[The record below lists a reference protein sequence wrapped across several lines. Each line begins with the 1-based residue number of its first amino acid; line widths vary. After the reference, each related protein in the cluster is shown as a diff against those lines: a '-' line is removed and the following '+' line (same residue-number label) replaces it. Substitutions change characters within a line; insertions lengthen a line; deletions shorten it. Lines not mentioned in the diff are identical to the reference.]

1 MSRVASDKPNGDDP
15 LYWKKIVLVLCL
27 GWAVIW
33 IYRTILTPI
42 FPEIQATIGQYSDT
56 QMGLIASFYFFAYT
70 GMQIPSGI
78 LVDKFGKKVVMI
90 PGFCLFIIATLL
102 IGSAT
107 SLNMIYAGSLLAG
120 MGCGSYYGS
129 AYSLSS
135 ESIPLER
142 RGLSTA
148 IINSGSALGM
158 GIGLIASSLLVKSM
172 GMNWQILLFII
183 TGLLV
188 LMTLVFFFVIKGTP
202 KAHAS
207 DSKAPSDSM
216 IAQSQAAIAE
226 TKKEIETEEINP
238 NPGGLFS
245 LRMIS
250 AYVMYFATCYGYYMI
265 VTWLP
270 SFLQQERGFEGV
282 AIGFSAALVAFAS
295 VPGALFFSRM
305 SDKFQNK
312 KVNLIVFLEICA
324 AITLTCTVLSPDTN
338 MLLIS
343 LILYGLLGKLAVD
356 PIMISFVADN
366 APKKGYGTSFGVFN
380 FFGMSASVI
389 APLVTGII
397 SDQTGSKVMGFYI
410 SAAILVIGTL
420 VFFIV
425 NVLMKQKQTPKP
437 ALSH

>member
-1 MSRVASDKPNGDDP
+1 MSNSKTSSNTGFDP
-15 LYWKKIVLVLCL
+15 LYWKKIVVVLCL

-33 IYRTILTPI
+33 IYRTVLTPI
-42 FPEIQATIGQYSDT
+42 FPEIQATIGSHSNAE
-56 QMGLIASFYFFAYT
+56 MGLIASFYFFAYT
-70 GMQIPSGI
+70 GMQIPAGI
-78 LVDKFGKKVVMI
+78 LVDKFGKKVVLI

-102 IGSAT
+102 IGNAT
-107 SLNMIYAGSLLAG
+107 SLTMIYAGSLLAG

-135 ESIPLER
+135 ENIPLER
-142 RGLSTA
+142 RGLATA

-158 GIGLIASSLLVKSM
+158 AIGLIASSLLVKSM
-172 GMNWQILLFII
+172 GMDWQIMLFII

-188 LMTLVFFFVIKGTP
+188 VMTLVFFLVIKGGSYT
-202 KAHAS
+202 AS
-207 DSKAPSDSM
+207 L
-216 IAQSQAAIAE
+216 AASPAAAAATSVE
-226 TKKEIETEEINP
+226 ETEEAS
-238 NPGGLFS
+238 GLFS

-305 SDKFQNK
+305 SDRFRAK
-312 KVNLIVFLEICA
+312 KVQLIIFLQICA
-324 AITLTCTVLSPDTN
+324 AVTLVCTVISPDSTT
-338 MLLIS
+338 LLVS

-380 FFGMSASVI
+380 FFGMSSSVI
-389 APLVTGII
+389 APFLTGVI
-397 SDQTGSKVMGFYI
+397 SDSTGSKVMGFYI
-410 SAAILVIGTL
+410 SAAILLIGT
-420 VFFIV
+420 VIFFTV
-425 NVLMKQKQTPKP
+425 NVLMKQKNNRQ
-437 ALSH
+437 AAAQA

>member
-1 MSRVASDKPNGDDP
+1 MSNSKTDSNAGLDP
-15 LYWKKIVLVLCL
+15 LYWKKIVVVLCL

-33 IYRTILTPI
+33 IYRTVLTPI
-42 FPEIQATIGQYSDT
+42 FPEIQATIGAHSNAE
-56 QMGLIASFYFFAYT
+56 MGLIASFYFFAYT
-70 GMQIPSGI
+70 GMQIPAGI
-78 LVDKFGKKVVMI
+78 LVDKFGKKVVLI

-102 IGSAT
+102 IGNAT
-107 SLNMIYAGSLLAG
+107 SLTMIYAGSLLAG

-135 ESIPLER
+135 ENIPLER
-142 RGLSTA
+142 RGLATA

-158 GIGLIASSLLVKSM
+158 AIGLIASSLLVKSI
-172 GMNWQILLFII
+172 GMDWQIMLFII

-188 LMTLVFFFVIKGTP
+188 VMTLVFFLVIKGGSYTASLAASPAAAAATP
-202 KAHAS
+202 V
-207 DSKAPSDSM
+207 
-216 IAQSQAAIAE
+216 E
-226 TKKEIETEEINP
+226 ETEEAS
-238 NPGGLFS
+238 GLFS

-305 SDKFQNK
+305 SDRFRAK
-312 KVNLIVFLEICA
+312 KVQLIIFLQICA
-324 AITLTCTVLSPDTN
+324 AVTLVCTVISPDSTT
-338 MLLIS
+338 LLIS

-380 FFGMSASVI
+380 FFGMSSSVI
-389 APLVTGII
+389 APFLTGVI
-397 SDQTGSKVMGFYI
+397 SDSTGSKVMGFYI
-410 SAAILVIGTL
+410 SAAILLIGTAI
-420 VFFIV
+420 FFTV
-425 NVLMKQKQTPKP
+425 NVLMKQKNNRQT
-437 ALSH
+437 AAQA

>member
-1 MSRVASDKPNGDDP
+1 MSNSKTASNTGFDP
-15 LYWKKIVLVLCL
+15 LYWKKIVVVLCL

-33 IYRTILTPI
+33 IYRTVLTPI
-42 FPEIQATIGQYSDT
+42 FPEIQATIGSHSNAE
-56 QMGLIASFYFFAYT
+56 MGLIASFYFFAYT
-70 GMQIPSGI
+70 GMQIPAGI
-78 LVDKFGKKVVMI
+78 LVDKFGKKVVLI

-102 IGSAT
+102 IGNAT
-107 SLNMIYAGSLLAG
+107 SLTMIYAGSLLAG

-135 ESIPLER
+135 ENIPLER
-142 RGLSTA
+142 RGLATA

-158 GIGLIASSLLVKSM
+158 AIGLIASSLLVKSM
-172 GMNWQILLFII
+172 GMDWQIMLFII

-188 LMTLVFFFVIKGTP
+188 VMTVVFFLVIKGGSYT
-202 KAHAS
+202 AS
-207 DSKAPSDSM
+207 L
-216 IAQSQAAIAE
+216 AASPAASSATNVE
-226 TKKEIETEEINP
+226 ETEEAS
-238 NPGGLFS
+238 GLFS

-305 SDKFQNK
+305 SDRFRAK
-312 KVNLIVFLEICA
+312 KVQLIIFLQICA
-324 AITLTCTVLSPDTN
+324 AVTLVCTVISPDSTT
-338 MLLIS
+338 LLVS
-343 LILYGLLGKLAVD
+343 LIFYGLLGKLAVD

-380 FFGMSASVI
+380 FFGMSSSVI
-389 APLVTGII
+389 APFLTGVI
-397 SDQTGSKVMGFYI
+397 SDSTGSKVMGFYI
-410 SAAILVIGTL
+410 SAAILLIGT
-420 VFFIV
+420 VIFFTV
-425 NVLMKQKQTPKP
+425 NVLMKQKNNRQT
-437 ALSH
+437 AAQA

>member
-1 MSRVASDKPNGDDP
+1 MSNSKTSSNTGFDP
-15 LYWKKIVLVLCL
+15 LYWKKIVVVLCL

-33 IYRTILTPI
+33 IYRTVLTPI
-42 FPEIQATIGQYSDT
+42 FPEIQATIGSHSNAE
-56 QMGLIASFYFFAYT
+56 MGLIASFYFFAYT
-70 GMQIPSGI
+70 GMQIPAGI
-78 LVDKFGKKVVMI
+78 LVDKFGKKVVLI

-102 IGSAT
+102 IGNAT
-107 SLNMIYAGSLLAG
+107 SLTMIYAGSLLAG

-135 ESIPLER
+135 ENIPLER
-142 RGLSTA
+142 RGLATA

-158 GIGLIASSLLVKSM
+158 AIGLIASSLLVKSM
-172 GMNWQILLFII
+172 EMDWQIMLFII

-188 LMTLVFFFVIKGTP
+188 VMTVVFFLVIKGGSYTASLAASPAASAATP
-202 KAHAS
+202 V
-207 DSKAPSDSM
+207 
-216 IAQSQAAIAE
+216 E
-226 TKKEIETEEINP
+226 ETEEAS
-238 NPGGLFS
+238 GLFS

-305 SDKFQNK
+305 SDRFRAK
-312 KVNLIVFLEICA
+312 KVQLIIFLQICA
-324 AITLTCTVLSPDTN
+324 AVTLVCTVISPDSTT
-338 MLLIS
+338 LLVS

-380 FFGMSASVI
+380 FFGMSSSVI
-389 APLVTGII
+389 APFLTGVI
-397 SDQTGSKVMGFYI
+397 SDSTGSKVMGFYI
-410 SAAILVIGTL
+410 SAAILLIGT
-420 VFFIV
+420 VIFFTV
-425 NVLMKQKQTPKP
+425 NVLMKQKNTRQT
-437 ALSH
+437 AAQA

>member
-1 MSRVASDKPNGDDP
+1 MSNSKTASNTGFDP
-15 LYWKKIVLVLCL
+15 LYWKKIVVVLCL

-33 IYRTILTPI
+33 IYRTVLTPI
-42 FPEIQATIGQYSDT
+42 FPEIQATIGSHSNAE
-56 QMGLIASFYFFAYT
+56 MGLIASFYFFAYT
-70 GMQIPSGI
+70 GMQIPAGI
-78 LVDKFGKKVVMI
+78 LVDKFGKKVVLI

-102 IGSAT
+102 IGNAT
-107 SLNMIYAGSLLAG
+107 SLTMIYAGSLLAG

-135 ESIPLER
+135 ENIPLER
-142 RGLSTA
+142 RGLATA

-158 GIGLIASSLLVKSM
+158 AIGLIASSLLVKSM
-172 GMNWQILLFII
+172 GMDWQIMLFII

-188 LMTLVFFFVIKGTP
+188 VMTVVFFLVIKGGSYT
-202 KAHAS
+202 AS
-207 DSKAPSDSM
+207 L
-216 IAQSQAAIAE
+216 AASPAASTATNVE
-226 TKKEIETEEINP
+226 ETEEAS
-238 NPGGLFS
+238 GLFS

-305 SDKFQNK
+305 SDRFRAK
-312 KVNLIVFLEICA
+312 KVQLIIFLQICA
-324 AITLTCTVLSPDTN
+324 AVTLVCTVISPDSTT
-338 MLLIS
+338 LLVS

-380 FFGMSASVI
+380 FFGMSSSVI
-389 APLVTGII
+389 APFLTGVI
-397 SDQTGSKVMGFYI
+397 SDSTGSKVMGFYI
-410 SAAILVIGTL
+410 SAAILLIGT
-420 VFFIV
+420 VIFFTV
-425 NVLMKQKQTPKP
+425 NVLMKQKNNRQT
-437 ALSH
+437 AAQA

>member
-1 MSRVASDKPNGDDP
+1 MSNSKTSSNTGFDP
-15 LYWKKIVLVLCL
+15 LYWKKIVVVLCL

-33 IYRTILTPI
+33 IYRTVLTPI
-42 FPEIQATIGQYSDT
+42 FPEIQATIGSHSNAE
-56 QMGLIASFYFFAYT
+56 MGLIASFYFFAYT
-70 GMQIPSGI
+70 GMQIPAGI
-78 LVDKFGKKVVMI
+78 LVDKFGKKVVLI

-102 IGSAT
+102 IGNAT
-107 SLNMIYAGSLLAG
+107 SLTMIYAGSLLAG

-135 ESIPLER
+135 ENIPLER
-142 RGLSTA
+142 RGLATA

-158 GIGLIASSLLVKSM
+158 AIGLIASSLLVKSM
-172 GMNWQILLFII
+172 GMDWQIMLFII

-188 LMTLVFFFVIKGTP
+188 VMTVVFFLVIKGGSYT
-202 KAHAS
+202 AS
-207 DSKAPSDSM
+207 L
-216 IAQSQAAIAE
+216 AASPAASTATSVE
-226 TKKEIETEEINP
+226 ETEEAS
-238 NPGGLFS
+238 GLFS

-305 SDKFQNK
+305 SDRFRAK
-312 KVNLIVFLEICA
+312 KVQLIIFLQICA
-324 AITLTCTVLSPDTN
+324 AVTLVCTVISPDSTT
-338 MLLIS
+338 LLVS

-380 FFGMSASVI
+380 FFGMSSSVI
-389 APLVTGII
+389 APFLTGVI
-397 SDQTGSKVMGFYI
+397 SDSTGSKVMGFYI
-410 SAAILVIGTL
+410 SAAILLIGT
-420 VFFIV
+420 VIFFTV
-425 NVLMKQKQTPKP
+425 NVLMKQKNNRQT
-437 ALSH
+437 AAQA

>member
-1 MSRVASDKPNGDDP
+1 MSNSKTSSNIGFDP
-15 LYWKKIVLVLCL
+15 LYWKKIVVVLCL

-33 IYRTILTPI
+33 IYRTVLTPI
-42 FPEIQATIGQYSDT
+42 FPEIQATIGSHSNAE
-56 QMGLIASFYFFAYT
+56 MGLIASFYFFAYT
-70 GMQIPSGI
+70 GMQIPAGI
-78 LVDKFGKKVVMI
+78 LVDKFGKKVVLI

-102 IGSAT
+102 IGNAT
-107 SLNMIYAGSLLAG
+107 SLTMIYAGSLLAG

-135 ESIPLER
+135 ENIPLER
-142 RGLSTA
+142 RGLATA

-158 GIGLIASSLLVKSM
+158 AIGLIASSLLVKSM
-172 GMNWQILLFII
+172 GMDWQIMLFII

-188 LMTLVFFFVIKGTP
+188 VMTVVFFLVIKGGSYTASLAASPAASAATP
-202 KAHAS
+202 V
-207 DSKAPSDSM
+207 
-216 IAQSQAAIAE
+216 E
-226 TKKEIETEEINP
+226 ETEEAS
-238 NPGGLFS
+238 GLFS

-305 SDKFQNK
+305 SDRFRAK
-312 KVNLIVFLEICA
+312 KVQLIIFLQICA
-324 AITLTCTVLSPDTN
+324 AVTLVCTVISPDSTT
-338 MLLIS
+338 LLVS

-380 FFGMSASVI
+380 FFGMSSSVI
-389 APLVTGII
+389 APFLTGVI
-397 SDQTGSKVMGFYI
+397 SDSTGSKVMGFYI
-410 SAAILVIGTL
+410 SAAILLIGT
-420 VFFIV
+420 VIFFTV
-425 NVLMKQKQTPKP
+425 NVLMKQKNNRQT
-437 ALSH
+437 AAQA

>member
-1 MSRVASDKPNGDDP
+1 MSNSKASSNTEFDP
-15 LYWKKIVLVLCL
+15 LYWKKIVVVLCL

-33 IYRTILTPI
+33 IYRTVLTPI
-42 FPEIQATIGQYSDT
+42 FPEIQATIGSHSNAE
-56 QMGLIASFYFFAYT
+56 MGLIASFYFFAYT
-70 GMQIPSGI
+70 GMQIPAGI
-78 LVDKFGKKVVMI
+78 LVDKFGKKVVLI

-102 IGSAT
+102 IGNAT
-107 SLNMIYAGSLLAG
+107 SLTMIYAGSLLAG

-135 ESIPLER
+135 ENIPLER
-142 RGLSTA
+142 RGLATA

-158 GIGLIASSLLVKSM
+158 AIGLIASSLLVKSM
-172 GMNWQILLFII
+172 GMDWQIMLFII

-188 LMTLVFFFVIKGTP
+188 VMTVVFFLVIKGGSYTASLAASPAASAATP
-202 KAHAS
+202 V
-207 DSKAPSDSM
+207 
-216 IAQSQAAIAE
+216 E
-226 TKKEIETEEINP
+226 ETEEAS
-238 NPGGLFS
+238 GLFS

-305 SDKFQNK
+305 SDRFRAK
-312 KVNLIVFLEICA
+312 KVQLIIFLQICA
-324 AITLTCTVLSPDTN
+324 AVTLVCTVISPDSTT
-338 MLLIS
+338 LLVS

-380 FFGMSASVI
+380 FFGMSSSVI
-389 APLVTGII
+389 APFLTGVI
-397 SDQTGSKVMGFYI
+397 SDSTGSKVMGFYI
-410 SAAILVIGTL
+410 SAAILLIGT
-420 VFFIV
+420 VIFFTV
-425 NVLMKQKQTPKP
+425 NVLMKQKNNRQT
-437 ALSH
+437 AAQA

>member
-1 MSRVASDKPNGDDP
+1 MSNSKTSSNTGFDP
-15 LYWKKIVLVLCL
+15 LYWKKIVVVLCL

-33 IYRTILTPI
+33 IYRTVLTPI
-42 FPEIQATIGQYSDT
+42 FPEIQATIGSHSNAE
-56 QMGLIASFYFFAYT
+56 MGLIASFYFFAYT
-70 GMQIPSGI
+70 GMQIPAGI
-78 LVDKFGKKVVMI
+78 LVDKFGKKVVLI

-102 IGSAT
+102 IGNAT
-107 SLNMIYAGSLLAG
+107 SLTMIYAGSLLAG

-135 ESIPLER
+135 ENIPLER
-142 RGLSTA
+142 RGLATA

-158 GIGLIASSLLVKSM
+158 AIGLIASSLLVKSM
-172 GMNWQILLFII
+172 GMDWQIMLFII

-188 LMTLVFFFVIKGTP
+188 VMTVVFFLVIKGGSYTASLAASPAASAATP
-202 KAHAS
+202 V
-207 DSKAPSDSM
+207 
-216 IAQSQAAIAE
+216 E
-226 TKKEIETEEINP
+226 ETEEAS
-238 NPGGLFS
+238 GLFS
-245 LRMIS
+245 LWMIS

-305 SDKFQNK
+305 SDRFRAK
-312 KVNLIVFLEICA
+312 KVQLIIFLQICA
-324 AITLTCTVLSPDTN
+324 AVTLVCTVISPDSTT
-338 MLLIS
+338 LLVS

-380 FFGMSASVI
+380 FFGMSSSVI
-389 APLVTGII
+389 APFLTGVI
-397 SDQTGSKVMGFYI
+397 SDSTGSKVMGFYI
-410 SAAILVIGTL
+410 SAAILLIGT
-420 VFFIV
+420 VIFFTV
-425 NVLMKQKQTPKP
+425 NVLMKQKNNRQT
-437 ALSH
+437 AAQA

>member
-1 MSRVASDKPNGDDP
+1 MSNSKTSSSTGFDP
-15 LYWKKIVLVLCL
+15 LYWKKIVVVLCL

-33 IYRTILTPI
+33 IYRTVLTPI
-42 FPEIQATIGQYSDT
+42 FPEIQATIGTHSNAE
-56 QMGLIASFYFFAYT
+56 MGLIASFYFFAYT
-70 GMQIPSGI
+70 GMQIPAGI
-78 LVDKFGKKVVMI
+78 LVDKFGKKVVLI

-102 IGSAT
+102 IGNAT
-107 SLNMIYAGSLLAG
+107 SLTMIYAGSLLAG

-135 ESIPLER
+135 ENIPLER
-142 RGLSTA
+142 RGLATA

-158 GIGLIASSLLVKSM
+158 AIGLIASSLLVKSM
-172 GMNWQILLFII
+172 GMDWQIMLFII

-188 LMTLVFFFVIKGTP
+188 VMTLVFFLVIKGGSYTASLAASPAAATATP
-202 KAHAS
+202 MA
-207 DSKAPSDSM
+207 
-216 IAQSQAAIAE
+216 
-226 TKKEIETEEINP
+226 ETEEAS
-238 NPGGLFS
+238 GLFS

-305 SDKFQNK
+305 SDRFRAK
-312 KVNLIVFLEICA
+312 KVQLIIFLQICA
-324 AITLTCTVLSPDTN
+324 AVTLVCTVISPDSTT
-338 MLLIS
+338 LLVS

-380 FFGMSASVI
+380 FFGMSSSVI
-389 APLVTGII
+389 APFLTGVI
-397 SDQTGSKVMGFYI
+397 SDSTGSKVMGFYI
-410 SAAILVIGTL
+410 SAAILLIGT
-420 VFFIV
+420 VIFFTV
-425 NVLMKQKQTPKP
+425 NVLMKQKNKRQT
-437 ALSH
+437 AAQA

>member
-1 MSRVASDKPNGDDP
+1 MSNSKTASNTGFDP
-15 LYWKKIVLVLCL
+15 LYWKKIVVVLCL

-33 IYRTILTPI
+33 IYRTVLTPI
-42 FPEIQATIGQYSDT
+42 FPEIQATIGSHSNAE
-56 QMGLIASFYFFAYT
+56 MGLIASFYFFAYT
-70 GMQIPSGI
+70 GMQIPAGI
-78 LVDKFGKKVVMI
+78 LVDKFGKKVVLI

-102 IGSAT
+102 IGNAT
-107 SLNMIYAGSLLAG
+107 SLTMIYAGSLLAG

-135 ESIPLER
+135 ENIPLER
-142 RGLSTA
+142 RGLATA

-158 GIGLIASSLLVKSM
+158 AIGLIASSLLVKSM
-172 GMNWQILLFII
+172 GMDWQIMLFII

-188 LMTLVFFFVIKGTP
+188 VMTVVFFLVIKGGSYT
-202 KAHAS
+202 AS
-207 DSKAPSDSM
+207 L
-216 IAQSQAAIAE
+216 AASPAASTATNVE
-226 TKKEIETEEINP
+226 ETEEAS
-238 NPGGLFS
+238 GLFS

-295 VPGALFFSRM
+295 VPGALFFNRM
-305 SDKFQNK
+305 SDRFRAK
-312 KVNLIVFLEICA
+312 KVQLIIFLQICA
-324 AITLTCTVLSPDTN
+324 AVTLVCTVISPDSTT
-338 MLLIS
+338 LLVS

-380 FFGMSASVI
+380 FFGMSSSVI
-389 APLVTGII
+389 APFLTGVI
-397 SDQTGSKVMGFYI
+397 SDSTGSKVMGFYI
-410 SAAILVIGTL
+410 SAAILLIGT
-420 VFFIV
+420 VIFFAV
-425 NVLMKQKQTPKP
+425 NVLMKQKNNRQT
-437 ALSH
+437 AAQA

>member
-1 MSRVASDKPNGDDP
+1 MSSSKTASNTGFDP
-15 LYWKKIVLVLCL
+15 LYWKKIVVVLCL

-33 IYRTILTPI
+33 IYRTVLTPI
-42 FPEIQATIGQYSDT
+42 FPEIQATIGSHSNT
-56 QMGLIASFYFFAYT
+56 EMGLIASFYFFAYT
-70 GMQIPSGI
+70 GMQIPAGI
-78 LVDKFGKKVVMI
+78 LVDKFGKKVVLI

-102 IGSAT
+102 IGNAT
-107 SLNMIYAGSLLAG
+107 SLTMIYAGSLLAG

-135 ESIPLER
+135 ENIPLER
-142 RGLSTA
+142 RGLATA

-158 GIGLIASSLLVKSM
+158 AIGLIASSLLVKSM
-172 GMNWQILLFII
+172 GMDWQIMLFII

-188 LMTLVFFFVIKGTP
+188 VMTVVFFLVIKGGSYT
-202 KAHAS
+202 AS
-207 DSKAPSDSM
+207 L
-216 IAQSQAAIAE
+216 AASPAASAATTVE
-226 TKKEIETEEINP
+226 ETEEAS
-238 NPGGLFS
+238 GLFS

-305 SDKFQNK
+305 SDRFRAK
-312 KVNLIVFLEICA
+312 KVQLIIFLQICA
-324 AITLTCTVLSPDTN
+324 AVTLVCTVISPDSTT
-338 MLLIS
+338 LLVS

-380 FFGMSASVI
+380 FFGMSSSVI
-389 APLVTGII
+389 APFLTGVI
-397 SDQTGSKVMGFYI
+397 SDSTGSKVMGFYI
-410 SAAILVIGTL
+410 SAAILLIGT
-420 VFFIV
+420 VIFFTV
-425 NVLMKQKQTPKP
+425 NVLMKQKNNRQT
-437 ALSH
+437 AAQA

>member
-1 MSRVASDKPNGDDP
+1 MSNSKTSSNTGFDP
-15 LYWKKIVLVLCL
+15 LYWKKIVVVLCL

-33 IYRTILTPI
+33 IYRTVLTPI
-42 FPEIQATIGQYSDT
+42 FPEIQATIGSHSNAE
-56 QMGLIASFYFFAYT
+56 MGLIASFYFFAYT
-70 GMQIPSGI
+70 GMQIPAGI
-78 LVDKFGKKVVMI
+78 LVDKFGKKVVLI

-102 IGSAT
+102 IGNAT
-107 SLNMIYAGSLLAG
+107 SLTMIYAGSLLAG

-135 ESIPLER
+135 ENIPLER
-142 RGLSTA
+142 RGLATA

-158 GIGLIASSLLVKSM
+158 AIGLIASSLLVKSM
-172 GMNWQILLFII
+172 GMDWQIMLFII

-188 LMTLVFFFVIKGTP
+188 VMTLVFFLVIKGGSYT
-202 KAHAS
+202 AS
-207 DSKAPSDSM
+207 L
-216 IAQSQAAIAE
+216 AASPAAAAATSVE
-226 TKKEIETEEINP
+226 ETEEAS
-238 NPGGLFS
+238 GLFS

-305 SDKFQNK
+305 SDRFRAK
-312 KVNLIVFLEICA
+312 KVQLIIFLQICA
-324 AITLTCTVLSPDTN
+324 AVTLVCTVISPDSTT
-338 MLLIS
+338 LLVS

-380 FFGMSASVI
+380 FFGMSSSVI
-389 APLVTGII
+389 APFLTGVI
-397 SDQTGSKVMGFYI
+397 SDSTGSKVMGFYI
-410 SAAILVIGTL
+410 SAAILLIGT
-420 VFFIV
+420 VIFFTV
-425 NVLMKQKQTPKP
+425 NVLMKQKNNRQT
-437 ALSH
+437 AAQA

>member
-1 MSRVASDKPNGDDP
+1 MSNGKTASNSGFDP
-15 LYWKKIVLVLCL
+15 LYWKKIVVVLCL

-33 IYRTILTPI
+33 IYRTVLTPI
-42 FPEIQATIGQYSDT
+42 FPEMQATIGEHSNAE
-56 QMGLIASFYFFAYT
+56 MGLIASFYFFAYT
-70 GMQIPSGI
+70 GMQIPAGI
-78 LVDKFGKKVVMI
+78 LVDKFGKKVVLI

-102 IGSAT
+102 IGNAT
-107 SLNMIYAGSLLAG
+107 SLSMIYAGSLLAG

-135 ESIPLER
+135 ENIPLER
-142 RGLSTA
+142 RGLATA

-158 GIGLIASSLLVKSM
+158 AIGLIASSLLVKSM
-172 GMNWQILLFII
+172 GMDWQIMLFII

-188 LMTLVFFFVIKGTP
+188 VMTLVFFMVIKGGSYT
-202 KAHAS
+202 AS
-207 DSKAPSDSM
+207 L
-216 IAQSQAAIAE
+216 AASPAAK
-226 TKKEIETEEINP
+226 TSTVVEESEEAS
-238 NPGGLFS
+238 GLFS

-305 SDKFQNK
+305 SDRFRAK
-312 KVNLIVFLEICA
+312 KVQLIIFLQICA
-324 AITLTCTVLSPDTN
+324 AVTLVCTVISPDSTT
-338 MLLIS
+338 LLIS

-380 FFGMSASVI
+380 FFGMSSSVI
-389 APLVTGII
+389 APFLTGVI
-397 SDQTGSKVMGFYI
+397 SDSTGSKVMGFYI
-410 SAAILVIGTL
+410 SAAILLIGT
-420 VFFIV
+420 VIFFTV
-425 NVLMKQKQTPKP
+425 NVLMKQKNKRQTT
-437 ALSH
+437 AQA

>member
-1 MSRVASDKPNGDDP
+1 MSNSNANVTGGSDP
-15 LYWKKIVLVLCL
+15 LYWKKIVVVLCL

-42 FPEIQATIGQYSDT
+42 FPEIQATIGAQSNA

-70 GMQIPSGI
+70 GMQIPAGI
-78 LVDKFGKKVVMI
+78 LVDKFGKKVVLI

-102 IGSAT
+102 IGNAT
-107 SLNMIYAGSLLAG
+107 SLTMVYAGSLLAG

-135 ESIPLER
+135 ENIPLER
-142 RGLSTA
+142 RGLATA

-158 GIGLIASSLLVKSM
+158 AIGLIASSLLVKSM
-172 GMNWQILLFII
+172 GMDWQLTIFMI
-183 TGLLV
+183 TALLV
-188 LMTLVFFFVIKGTP
+188 IMTLVFAIVIKGGSYTSTLAKQP
-202 KAHAS
+202 AGS
-207 DSKAPSDSM
+207 
-216 IAQSQAAIAE
+216 AAVV
-226 TKKEIETEEINP
+226 EEEEEN
-238 NPGGLFS
+238 GSSGLFS
-245 LRMIS
+245 MRMIS

-282 AIGFSAALVAFAS
+282 AIGFSSALVAFAS

-305 SDKFQNK
+305 SDRFRSK
-312 KVNLIVFLEICA
+312 KVQLIIFLELCA
-324 AITLTCTVLSPDTN
+324 AVMLVCTVISPDSTT
-338 MLLIS
+338 LLIS

-380 FFGMSASVI
+380 FFGMSSSVI
-389 APLVTGII
+389 APYLTGVI
-397 SDQTGSKVMGFYI
+397 SDSTGSKVMGFYI
-410 SAAILVIGTL
+410 SAGILLVGTI
-420 VFFIV
+420 VFFTV
-425 NVLMKQKQTPKP
+425 NVLMKQKQKRQT
-437 ALSH
+437 AAQL

>member
-1 MSRVASDKPNGDDP
+1 MSNSKTASSAGFDP
-15 LYWKKIVLVLCL
+15 LYWKKIVVVLCL

-33 IYRTILTPI
+33 IYRTVLTPI
-42 FPEIQATIGQYSDT
+42 FPEIQATIGAHSNAE
-56 QMGLIASFYFFAYT
+56 MGLIASFYFFAYT
-70 GMQIPSGI
+70 GMQIPAGI
-78 LVDKFGKKVVMI
+78 LVDKFGKKVVLI

-102 IGSAT
+102 IGNAT
-107 SLNMIYAGSLLAG
+107 SLTMIYAGSLLAG

-135 ESIPLER
+135 ENIPLER
-142 RGLSTA
+142 RGLATA

-158 GIGLIASSLLVKSM
+158 AIGLIASSLLVKSM
-172 GMNWQILLFII
+172 GMDWQIMLFII

-188 LMTLVFFFVIKGTP
+188 LMTLVFFLVIKGGSYT
-202 KAHAS
+202 AS
-207 DSKAPSDSM
+207 L
-216 IAQSQAAIAE
+216 AASPAAKTAAVAE
-226 TKKEIETEEINP
+226 ESEEAS
-238 NPGGLFS
+238 GLFS

-305 SDKFQNK
+305 SDRFRAK
-312 KVNLIVFLEICA
+312 KVQLIIFLQICA
-324 AITLTCTVLSPDTN
+324 AVMLVCTVISPDSTT
-338 MLLIS
+338 LLIS
-343 LILYGLLGKLAVD
+343 LVLYGLLGKLAVD

-380 FFGMSASVI
+380 FFGMSSSVI
-389 APLVTGII
+389 APFLTGVI
-397 SDQTGSKVMGFYI
+397 SDSTGSKVMGFYI
-410 SAAILVIGTL
+410 SAAILVIGTII
-420 VFFIV
+420 FFTV
-425 NVLMKQKQTPKP
+425 NVLMKQKNNRQT
-437 ALSH
+437 AAAQ

>member
-1 MSRVASDKPNGDDP
+1 MSNSKASSNTGFDP
-15 LYWKKIVLVLCL
+15 LYWKKIVVVLCL

-33 IYRTILTPI
+33 IYRTVLTPI
-42 FPEIQATIGQYSDT
+42 FPEIQATIGSHSNAE
-56 QMGLIASFYFFAYT
+56 MGLIASFYFFAYT
-70 GMQIPSGI
+70 GMQIPAGI
-78 LVDKFGKKVVMI
+78 LVDKFGKKVVLI

-102 IGSAT
+102 IGNAT
-107 SLNMIYAGSLLAG
+107 SLTMIYAGSLLAG

-135 ESIPLER
+135 ENIPLER
-142 RGLSTA
+142 RGLATA

-158 GIGLIASSLLVKSM
+158 AIGLIASSLLVKSM
-172 GMNWQILLFII
+172 GMDWQIMLFII

-188 LMTLVFFFVIKGTP
+188 VMTVVFFLVIKGGSYTASLAASPAASAATP
-202 KAHAS
+202 V
-207 DSKAPSDSM
+207 
-216 IAQSQAAIAE
+216 E
-226 TKKEIETEEINP
+226 ETEEAN
-238 NPGGLFS
+238 GLFS

-305 SDKFQNK
+305 SDRFRAK
-312 KVNLIVFLEICA
+312 KVQLIIFLQICA
-324 AITLTCTVLSPDTN
+324 AVTLVCTVISPDSTT
-338 MLLIS
+338 LLVS

-380 FFGMSASVI
+380 FFGMSSSVI
-389 APLVTGII
+389 APFLTGVI
-397 SDQTGSKVMGFYI
+397 SDSTGSKVMGFYI
-410 SAAILVIGTL
+410 SAAILLIGT
-420 VFFIV
+420 VIFFTV
-425 NVLMKQKQTPKP
+425 NVLMKQKNNRQT
-437 ALSH
+437 AAQA

>member
-1 MSRVASDKPNGDDP
+1 MSSATTQKNAATDP
-15 LYWKKIVLVLCL
+15 LYWKKIVVVLCL

-42 FPEIQATIGQYSDT
+42 FPEIQATIGAHSDT

-70 GMQIPSGI
+70 GMQIPAGI
-78 LVDKFGKKVVMI
+78 LVDKFGKKVVLI

-102 IGSAT
+102 IGNAT

-135 ESIPLER
+135 ENIPLER

-158 GIGLIASSLLVKSM
+158 GIGLIASSLLVKSV
-172 GMNWQILLFII
+172 GMNWQVLLFMI
-183 TGLLV
+183 TALLV
-188 LMTLVFFFVIKGTP
+188 LMTLVFFFVIKSTP
-202 KAHAS
+202 KAAPAATAA
-207 DSKAPSDSM
+207 KATPVVD
-216 IAQSQAAIAE
+216 E
-226 TKKEIETEEINP
+226 KND

-245 LRMIS
+245 ARMIS
-250 AYVMYFATCYGYYMI
+250 AYIMYFATCYGYYMI

-270 SFLQQERGFEGV
+270 SFLQQERGFQGV
-282 AIGFSAALVAFAS
+282 AIGFSSALVAFAS

-305 SDKFQNK
+305 SDRFRNK
-312 KVNLIVFLEICA
+312 KISLIIFLEICA
-324 AITLTCTVLSPDTN
+324 AVMLTCTVLSPDST

-380 FFGMSASVI
+380 FFGMSSSVI
-389 APLVTGII
+389 APLVTGMI
-397 SDQTGSKVMGFYI
+397 SDHTGSKVMGFYI
-410 SAAILVIGTL
+410 SAAILIIGTA
-420 VFFIV
+420 VFFTV
-425 NVLMKQKQTPKP
+425 NVLMKQKSRPTP
-437 ALSH
+437 ALSN